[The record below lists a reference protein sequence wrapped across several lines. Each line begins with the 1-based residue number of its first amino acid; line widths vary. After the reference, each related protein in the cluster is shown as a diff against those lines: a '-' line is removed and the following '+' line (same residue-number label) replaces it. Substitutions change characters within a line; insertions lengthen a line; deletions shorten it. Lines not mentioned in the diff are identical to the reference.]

1 MASIRID
8 RYCEGRR
15 ETAFSKGSTMTN
27 RLESPNDITSQFDI
41 IQPSY
46 AADTIER
53 QTWVRHKGHK
63 ICIRDFSNLY
73 GEEALRIAI
82 LHRDWHDQTD
92 KRGIRLL
99 LDVTNL
105 TADKELVKIFKD
117 SAKHRQ
123 DVFAKVAAVGIEG
136 LMKLFFQAINTF
148 SNIGAKPFP
157 SREKAMDWLAL

>member
-1 MASIRID
+1 
-8 RYCEGRR
+8 
-15 ETAFSKGSTMTN
+15 MTN
-27 RLESPNDITSQFDI
+27 RRESPDDITSQFEI
-41 IQPSY
+41 VQPFY
-46 AADTIER
+46 ATDAIER
-53 QTWVRHKGHK
+53 QSWVRHKGAK

-117 SAKHRQ
+117 SAKNRQ
-123 DVFAKVAAVGIEG
+123 DVFSKVAAVGIEG
-136 LMKLFFQAINTF
+136 LMRIFFQAINTF
-148 SNIGAKPFP
+148 SNIGAKPF
-157 SREKAMDWLAL
+157 STREKALDWLAE